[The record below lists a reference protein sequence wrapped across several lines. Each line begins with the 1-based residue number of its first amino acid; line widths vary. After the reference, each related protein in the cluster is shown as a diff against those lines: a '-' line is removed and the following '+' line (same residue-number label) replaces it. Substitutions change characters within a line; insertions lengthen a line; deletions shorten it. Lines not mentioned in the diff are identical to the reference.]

1 MNILLLLNFS
11 LSRYQFPPLSN
22 LKSIDVSNCRIR
34 RIDNTAFKNLGES
47 VESIMLNNNQL
58 TTLAPDVLVP
68 LLSLKKV
75 PLHSNP
81 WKCDCKLKHFR
92 DWLIAKKVSQNRV
105 WFDIEPIM
113 IFFLYYAY
121 MK

>member
-1 MNILLLLNFS
+1 MQNYNFS
-11 LSRYQFPPLSN
+11 LSSYQFPPLGN
-22 LKSIDVSNCRIR
+22 LKSIDISNCRIR

-47 VESIMLNNNQL
+47 VESVMLNNNQL
-58 TTLAPDVLVP
+58 TTLVPDVLVP

-92 DWLIAKKVSQNRV
+92 DWLMAKKVKLVIYINIQ
-105 WFDIEPIM
+105 
-113 IFFLYYAY
+113 
-121 MK
+121 